1 MSKTL
6 PAVFVIAFI
15 TIAATTA
22 GAQTSNQGNPTILDE
37 VRVLQS
43 SVDALASQLAAIS
56 NVGGNV
62 TTQLTAIATQLTAL
76 TNTVNALATP
86 PAAVS
91 TGFSYKPVGYSA
103 GCSAQN
109 VGTSPVTVTFELLKL
124 DGLVQQ
130 SVSNQVLAAGH
141 AGGFTQS
148 VGSAGNHFW
157 CRISMLS
164 GSSANLRANMDI
176 INEATGFSL
185 VTREAR

>member
-1 MSKTL
+1 
-6 PAVFVIAFI
+6 
-15 TIAATTA
+15 
-22 GAQTSNQGNPTILDE
+22 
-37 VRVLQS
+37 VRVLQA
-43 SVDALASQLAAIS
+43 SVDALASQLAAIA

-62 TTQLTAIATQLTAL
+62 SAQLTAITNQLTAL
-76 TNTVNALATP
+76 TTTVNTLVTP

-109 VGTSPVTVTFELLKL
+109 VGASPVTVTFELVKL

-130 SVSNQVLAAGH
+130 SSLNNVIAPGH

-157 CRISMLS
+157 CRMSVVN

-176 INEATGFSL
+176 INEVTGASL
-185 VTREAR
+185 ITREAR